1 MVFEFTEQYVPNGNR
16 TLIIYID
23 YGYRLFVH
31 FLPLKTIIFAKNAQ
45 ILKININSS

>member
-1 MVFEFTEQYVPNGNR
+1 MVVEFTEQYVPNGNR

-31 FLPLKTIIFAKNAQ
+31 FFAFENDYFCEKCTNFKN
-45 ILKININSS
+45 